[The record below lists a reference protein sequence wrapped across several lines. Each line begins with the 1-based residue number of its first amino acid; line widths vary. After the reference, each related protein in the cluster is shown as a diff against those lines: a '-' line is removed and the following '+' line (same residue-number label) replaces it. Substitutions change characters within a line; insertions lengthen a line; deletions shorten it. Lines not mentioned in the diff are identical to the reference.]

1 MQCEP
6 NATTPL
12 RGRLHQ
18 AITAREVELTHASA
32 LGRRVEV
39 LKDICLQLLHD
50 CRGEL
55 PDWNDPLLRALVL
68 EALGSADGGGEP

>member
-1 MQCEP
+1 MQCHP
-6 NATTPL
+6 IRTPL
-12 RGRLHQ
+12 LARLRQ
-18 AITAREVELTHASA
+18 AITARQEELTHASM

-39 LKDICLQLLHD
+39 LEDICLQLLHD